1 LAART
6 REKIPKKERPMPI
19 ILRPATTVLA
29 ALCAALLFAG
39 TASLRSAAAG
49 QPSMAELW
57 NGAEI
62 AWQEVGPG
70 IRESSRTGKPVVML
84 FHASWCTS
92 CKRYRQV
99 WKDPGV
105 VAASKSFIMILVD
118 VDKDPDANGA
128 FSPDGTYVP
137 RTIFYTAE
145 GDVMNEVVGK
155 DAEYPHTIDLDDPT
169 ELRTLMQ
176 KAAGRASPPAEE
188 PAPDRRAE
196 N

>member
-1 LAART
+1 MPITVRSAASILAAFCVT
-6 REKIPKKERPMPI
+6 FVIAGVVS
-19 ILRPATTVLA
+19 LRPAA
-29 ALCAALLFAG
+29 A
-39 TASLRSAAAG
+39 

-62 AWQEVGPG
+62 AWQDVGPG

-105 VAASKSFIMILVD
+105 VAASKNFIMILVD

-145 GDVMNEVVGK
+145 GDVMNDVVGK
-155 DAEYPHTIDLDDPT
+155 DREYPHTIDLDDPV

-176 KAAGRASPPAEE
+176 KAAGRTSPAPDTS
-188 PAPDRRAE
+188 APDRRAE

>member
-1 LAART
+1 
-6 REKIPKKERPMPI
+6 M
-19 ILRPATTVLA
+19 LRPDHPAFRYARSSLA
-29 ALCAALLFAG
+29 ALSLAVVLGCVMLL
-39 TASLRSAAAG
+39 
-49 QPSMAELW
+49 QPLHARQPDMAELW

-62 AWQEVGPG
+62 AWREVGPG
-70 IRESSRTGKPVVML
+70 IREASRTGRPVVML
-84 FHASWCTS
+84 FHASWCSS
-92 CKRYRQV
+92 CKRYRAV

-105 VAASKSFIMILVD
+105 VAASKSFVMILVD

-145 GDVMNEVVGK
+145 GDVMKDAVGK
-155 DAEYPHTIDLDDPT
+155 DRQYPHTIDLDDPT

-176 KAAGRASPPAEE
+176 KAAGRISEPPQ
-188 PAPDRRAE
+188 PDRRAE

>member
-1 LAART
+1 MPLETRFPSRFAVFAKIVAA
-6 REKIPKKERPMPI
+6 
-19 ILRPATTVLA
+19 AFVLA
-29 ALCAALLFAG
+29 ALQVLAYGAMA
-39 TASLRSAAAG
+39 R
-49 QPSMAELW
+49 QPEMAELW

-62 AWQEVGPG
+62 AWQEVGTG
-70 IRESSRTGKPVVML
+70 IRESTRTGKPVIML

-105 VAASKSFIMILVD
+105 VAASKEFVMILVD

-137 RTIFYTAE
+137 RTIFYNAE
-145 GDVMNEVVGK
+145 GDVMSGIKGK
-155 DAEYPHTIDLDDPT
+155 DPEYPHTIDLDDPA

-176 KAAGRASPPAEE
+176 KAAGKAPPSSSR
-188 PAPDRRAE
+188 PDDRAE

>member
-1 LAART
+1 MTSRVSAAFRS
-6 REKIPKKERPMPI
+6 
-19 ILRPATTVLA
+19 ATA
-29 ALCAALLFAG
+29 ALCIALGLICV
-39 TASLRSAAAG
+39 TLQHRASAG
-49 QPSMAELW
+49 QPNMAELW

-62 AWQEVGPG
+62 DWQEVGPG
-70 IRESSRTGKPVVML
+70 IRESNRSGKPVVML
-84 FHASWCTS
+84 FHASWCGS

-105 VAASKSFIMILVD
+105 VAAAKSFVMILVD

-145 GDVMNEVVGK
+145 GDVMKDVHGK
-155 DAEYPHTIDLDDPT
+155 DPEYPHTIDLDDPA

-176 KAAGRASPPAEE
+176 KAAGSTSEPSSEPPSE
-188 PAPDRRAE
+188 PDRRAE

>member
-1 LAART
+1 MPSRALSTVRSAHAVLALAAAGL
-6 REKIPKKERPMPI
+6 I
-19 ILRPATTVLA
+19 
-29 ALCAALLFAG
+29 ALCAAGLG
-39 TASLRSAAAG
+39 GAAAR
-49 QPSMAELW
+49 QPNMAELW

-70 IRESSRTGKPVVML
+70 IREASRTGKPVVML
-84 FHASWCTS
+84 FHASWCGS
-92 CKRYRQV
+92 CRRYRSV

-105 VAASKSFIMILVD
+105 VAASKSFVMILVD
-118 VDKDPDANGA
+118 VDQNPDANGA

-145 GDVMNEVVGK
+145 GDVMTDVVGK
-155 DAEYPHTIDLDDPT
+155 DPQYPHTIDLDDPT

-176 KAAGRASPPAEE
+176 KAAARAPVPAT
-188 PAPDRRAE
+188 PDRRAE

>member
-1 LAART
+1 MLKRARLAFRH
-6 REKIPKKERPMPI
+6 
-19 ILRPATTVLA
+19 
-29 ALCAALLFAG
+29 AL
-39 TASLRSAAAG
+39 ASLGTLSLVMMLGWVAQLQSAGAQ
-49 QPSMAELW
+49 QPDMAELW

-62 AWQEVGPG
+62 EWREVGPG
-70 IRESSRTGKPVVML
+70 IREASRTGKPVVML
-84 FHASWCTS
+84 FHASWCSS
-92 CKRYRQV
+92 CKRYRSV

-105 VAASKSFIMILVD
+105 VAASKSFVMILVD

-145 GDVMNEVVGK
+145 GDVMKNIVGK
-155 DAEYPHTIDLDDPT
+155 DPEYPHTIDLDDPS

-176 KAAGRASPPAEE
+176 KAAGKTAEPPAV
-188 PAPDRRAE
+188 DRRAE